1 MNSPITDY
9 RTDPRVNGRFGD
21 PHASYYLSNPI
32 YVKNPATS
40 LKVIFE
46 ARRPVECDFRCL
58 YSILKTDSSE
68 VTPDFELFPG
78 YLNLIDTDGD
88 GIGDQ
93 VIDPKQN
100 DGRSDAPV
108 AADDTQYRE
117 YTYSI
122 DELPSFNGF
131 QIKIV
136 FTGTNQAK
144 YPVVKNLRVI
154 AVA

>member
-1 MNSPITDY
+1 M
-9 RTDPRVNGRFGD
+9 
-21 PHASYYLSNPI
+21 SNPI

-46 ARRPVECDFRCL
+46 ARRPIECDIRAL
-58 YSILKTDSSE
+58 YSIMKADSSE

-78 YLNLIDTDGD
+78 YLNLRDTDGD

-93 VIDPKQN
+93 VIDATQN
-100 DGRSDAPV
+100 DGRPDAFVP
-108 AADDTQYRE
+108 ADETQYRE

-131 QIKIV
+131 QIKLV
-136 FTGTNQAK
+136 FSGTNQAK